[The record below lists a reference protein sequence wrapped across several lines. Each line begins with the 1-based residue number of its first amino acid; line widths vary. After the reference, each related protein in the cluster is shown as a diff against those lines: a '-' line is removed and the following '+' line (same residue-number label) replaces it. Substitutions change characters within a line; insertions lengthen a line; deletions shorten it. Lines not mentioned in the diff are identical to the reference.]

1 MGEVKLT
8 QLRYFVAVA
17 EELNFRRL
25 TAERCR
31 AALPGGPGSAARPQ
45 PPRSGHPPLR
55 ISMRSCYRSYR
66 SR

>member
-1 MGEVKLT
+1 MPQRHQGAKIGEVKLT

-31 AALPGGPGSAARPQ
+31 AALPGGAAGWPG
-45 PPRSGHPPLR
+45 
-55 ISMRSCYRSYR
+55 
-66 SR
+66 

>member
-1 MGEVKLT
+1 MGEVELT

-17 EELNFRRL
+17 EELNFRRA
-25 TAERCR
+25 AERCR
-31 AALPGGPGSAARPQ
+31 VALPGGAARPQ
-45 PPRSGHPPLR
+45 PPWSGHPPLR